1 MSKIL
6 ICGDIHF
13 STYSSILRK
22 RGEFYSERL
31 ENLLWSINWVEKTAE
46 DNKCNRIIYLGD
58 FFDKASL
65 DSEELTALQDIK
77 WSSNIIHYFLV
88 GNHEMGRQDLA
99 YSSAHLLNLIPN
111 SAVID
116 QPTTTLLE
124 DYYLT
129 FIPYI
134 LESNRKPLIEYLKD
148 VSPQKNLIFSH
159 NDLKGINYGQFIS
172 KDGFDIEEINSNC
185 KYYFNGHIHNGEW
198 ISSTILNVGNLT
210 GQNFSE
216 DAFRYTHGI
225 TIYDTETDKLT
236 HLENPFAYNFY
247 KIEKIDDN
255 FCNLSFKRNAVLSI
269 KCRESKVKDIK
280 EFLDNNPYVANY
292 RIITIPE
299 EKDVSKIEVEDLTHK
314 DYIEEFKNYVI
325 ENIGKSDALFS
336 ELQEICK

>member
-65 DSEELTALQDIK
+65 DSEELTALQDVK

-88 GNHEMGRQDLA
+88 GNHEMGRQDLS

-116 QPTTTLLE
+116 QPTTTLLD
-124 DYYLT
+124 DYHLT

-148 VSPQKNLIFSH
+148 VPPQKNLIFSH
-159 NDLKGINYGQFIS
+159 NDLKGINYGKFIS
-172 KDGFDIEEINSNC
+172 KEGFDIEEINSNC

-198 ISSTILNVGNLT
+198 VSSNILNVGNLT

-216 DAFRYTHGI
+216 DAFKYTHGI
-225 TIYDTETDKLT
+225 AIYDTENDKLT
-236 HLENPFAYNFY
+236 YLENPFAYNFY
-247 KIEKIDDN
+247 KIENIDNN
-255 FCNLSFKRNAVLSI
+255 FCNTIFKHNSVLSI
-269 KCRESKVKDIK
+269 KCKESEIESIK
-280 EFLDNNPYVANY
+280 KYLDNNPNINSY
-292 RIITIPE
+292 RIISIPE
-299 EKDVSKIEVEDLTHK
+299 IKDENREEILAHK
-314 DYIEEFKNYVI
+314 DYIEEFKNYI
-325 ENIGKSDALFS
+325 IDTLGMSDALS
-336 ELQEICK
+336 LELQEVCK

>member
-31 ENLLWSINWVEKTAE
+31 ENLLWSINWVEKTAA
-46 DNKCNRIIYLGD
+46 DNKCNRIVYLGD
-58 FFDKASL
+58 FFDKAIL

-88 GNHEMGRQDLA
+88 GNHEMGRQDLS

-116 QPTTTLLE
+116 QPTTTLLD

-129 FIPYI
+129 FIPYM
-134 LESNRKPLIEYLKD
+134 LESNRKPLVEYLKN
-148 VSPQKNLIFSH
+148 VPPQKNLIFSH

-172 KDGFDIEEINSNC
+172 KEGFDVEEINSNC

-216 DAFRYTHGI
+216 DAFKYAHGI
-225 TIYDTETDKLT
+225 TLYDTETDKFT

-247 KIEKIDDN
+247 KIEKVDDN
-255 FCNLSFKRNAVLSI
+255 FCNLRFKRNAVLSI
-269 KCRESKVKDIK
+269 KCKESKVKDIK

-299 EKDVSKIEVEDLTHK
+299 EKDISKIEVEDLTHK

-325 ENIGKSDALFS
+325 ESIGKSDALFS
-336 ELQEICK
+336 ELQEMCK